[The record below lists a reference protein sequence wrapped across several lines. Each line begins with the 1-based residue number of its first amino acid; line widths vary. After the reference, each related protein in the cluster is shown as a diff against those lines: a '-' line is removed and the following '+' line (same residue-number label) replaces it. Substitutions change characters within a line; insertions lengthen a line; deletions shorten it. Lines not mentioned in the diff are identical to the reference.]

1 MASMIVDADADAGRR
16 SESDADVEDDDRDIA
31 PPGDEPEPDAQPD
44 RQPDAGRRIS
54 TNPSSTDFFIFF
66 IFFLVFGFVLLGFA
80 ELNFF
85 LGST

>member
-1 MASMIVDADADAGRR
+1 MASMIVDADAGRR

-54 TNPSSTDFFIFF
+54 TNPSSTDFFIFLWMAVSRNF
-66 IFFLVFGFVLLGFA
+66 ESEGIIFFSVC
-80 ELNFF
+80 
-85 LGST
+85 